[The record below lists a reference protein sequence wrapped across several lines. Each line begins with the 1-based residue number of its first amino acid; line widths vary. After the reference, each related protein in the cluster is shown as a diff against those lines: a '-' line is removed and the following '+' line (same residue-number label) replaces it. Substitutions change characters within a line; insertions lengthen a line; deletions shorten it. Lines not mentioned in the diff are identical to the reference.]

1 MTWSHITAH
10 TLQPGWAKPF
20 DFGEKVPGWGNKVG
34 ATVRVRPTSLPP
46 SHAYAGG
53 CGLTLWV
60 SLCREE
66 PDSRRDSKRMKK
78 SLPAFY
84 VDAARY
90 VAFQDQDEPQAT
102 ALRANTIHSLP
113 PLPPQIPPNQGH
125 RAPQGCLF
133 RTCSPAA
140 PSAVTGQMNRP
151 EEQATKC
158 LVLATGCWPPPVPQ
172 APQGPRSHP
181 QGPAALCFPPDPALC
196 LKQVKPPACPGRL
209 PSWSRG
215 GQVECGTGG
224 DRRDSEAE
232 QGRAAQKGAARRR

>member
-1 MTWSHITAH
+1 MPSRPLPAGSAPRSWGPACYTPSPDRGKSPRTLFLAGAWSEDRQREGLGAPSHLGSLDPVCARSHSGPPLPLPTARRGGLGCGRRCAGLSAPSSWLDSETWTGGHITAH

-20 DFGEKVPGWGNKVG
+20 GFGEKIPGWGNKVG
-34 ATVRVRPTSLPP
+34 ATVRVRPASLPP
-46 SHAYAGG
+46 SRACAGG

-125 RAPQGCLF
+125 KAPPGM
-133 RTCSPAA
+133 
-140 PSAVTGQMNRP
+140 SA
-151 EEQATKC
+151 
-158 LVLATGCWPPPVPQ
+158 
-172 APQGPRSHP
+172 
-181 QGPAALCFPPDPALC
+181 
-196 LKQVKPPACPGRL
+196 
-209 PSWSRG
+209 
-215 GQVECGTGG
+215 
-224 DRRDSEAE
+224 
-232 QGRAAQKGAARRR
+232 